1 MDATIHISPETYLLL
16 QRRATEIRSTPDGLA
31 DTALRLQL
39 GNSAHIEQRLTP
51 HDAQAYV
58 RGTRVAVR
66 HIAAFLKAGHTIEEI
81 SRIGLTQL
89 PAAAIYEAAAYYYD
103 HTTEIESELAAESE
117 EAAQHM
123 LQQQLTTEQVAK
135 LTGHAA

>member
-1 MDATIHISPETYLLL
+1 MDVTIHISPDTYRLL

-51 HDAQAYV
+51 HGAQAYV

-66 HIAAFLKAGHTIEEI
+66 HVAEFLKAGHSVEEI
-81 SRIGLTQL
+81 VQVGLAHIQ
-89 PAAAIYEAAAYYYD
+89 PAAIYEAVAYYYD
-103 HTTEIESELAAESE
+103 HQAELDAEIAAQSE
-117 EAAQHM
+117 ESVMQTLAQT
-123 LQQQLTTEQVAK
+123 LSPEQYTR
-135 LTGHAA
+135 LTGRTA

>member
-1 MDATIHISPETYLLL
+1 MDPIIHVSPDTYRLL

-51 HDAQAYV
+51 HGAQAYV

-66 HIAAFLKAGHTIEEI
+66 HIAAFLKAGRSVEEI
-81 SRIGLTQL
+81 ARRGL
-89 PAAAIYEAAAYYYD
+89 PHIPPAAIYEAVAYYYD
-103 HTTEIESELAAESE
+103 HETEIDGELAAESE
-117 EAAQHM
+117 EAARAALSRHLSPEQIA
-123 LQQQLTTEQVAK
+123 QLTGQTA
-135 LTGHAA
+135 